1 MSILS
6 PYLSASDS
14 GAGWLALIGGGE
26 ITFGETL
33 DADAVWE
40 EKAPEG
46 SIGFL
51 PTASGSQDYG
61 DLFKEYAERA
71 FGREA
76 SLIPVY
82 RARDAR
88 RARNAERIGECAVVY
103 LGGGIADQL
112 AATLAGTA
120 VAEAISAKLREGG
133 VVVAIA
139 AAANALGAR
148 FRSLDGREDLPGLG
162 WLVGGV
168 VETNFSPAH
177 DRRLRRLLEGE
188 GVEWGLGIPAGAAVL
203 LGPDGETEIAGTV
216 FLLRDAAADLEP
228 LSSEPSD

>member
-1 MSILS
+1 MITR
-6 PYLSASDS
+6 SDP

-33 DADAVWE
+33 EADSTWVA
-40 EKAPEG
+40 KMPEG
-46 SIGFL
+46 KIGFL
-51 PTASGSQDYG
+51 PTASGSPDYG
-61 DLFKEYAERA
+61 DLFADYAQRALER
-71 FGREA
+71 E
-76 SLIPVY
+76 SELVPVY

-88 RARNAERIGECAVVY
+88 RGRNAERVGECAAVY

-112 AATLAGTA
+112 AETLADSA
-120 VAEAISAKLREGG
+120 VAEAIAAKLREGG
-133 VVVAIA
+133 VVAAIA

-168 VETNFSPAH
+168 VEANFSPAH
-177 DRRLRRLLEGE
+177 DRRLRRLLEGP
-188 GVEWGLGIPAGAAVL
+188 GVTWGLGIPAGAAVL
-203 LGPDGETEIAGTV
+203 LGPDGQTEVVGTV

-228 LSSEPSD
+228 LSSAPSD